1 MQTRRDLLRGLIISV
16 GGAAA
21 LSACGGAAR
30 LTATATGSSGRFYT
44 ANEMALVSRLSD
56 LIIPRTETPGALDA
70 NVPGYLDGL
79 MSDWASADT
88 RSAHREALQQVAARL
103 DAATGNFL
111 SIDPDRAEQAL
122 ADLDSAAFAP
132 GNGLEG
138 YRALKGYITQA
149 YFATEEG
156 ALQELKWVA
165 VPGRW
170 DASVDVSTL
179 D

>member
-1 MQTRRDLLRGLIISV
+1 MQTRRELLQGLILSV

-21 LSACGGAAR
+21 LTACGGAAQ
-30 LTATATGSSGRFYT
+30 LVATATGIRGRFYT

-79 MSDWASADT
+79 MSDWASRET
-88 RSAHREALQQVAARL
+88 QSAHREALQMIAARL
-103 DAATGNFL
+103 DSASGDFLAAGDTEAT
-111 SIDPDRAEQAL
+111 RALTE
-122 ADLDSAAFAP
+122 LDAAAFAD
-132 GNGLEG
+132 GNNLGG
-138 YRALKGYITQA
+138 YRSLKSYITQA

-170 DASVDVSTL
+170 DPSVDVTAGG
-179 D
+179 